1 MFNRISE
8 ISSFLKL
15 YATCSCFGHNATA
28 FSKSRRPDL
37 SSPRRKFVTALK
49 RIEEISVKN
58 IIEIGVGNND
68 GDGGGKREAE
78 ERGQEMQT
86 WWEGCTR

>member
-1 MFNRISE
+1 M
-8 ISSFLKL
+8 
-15 YATCSCFGHNATA
+15 
-28 FSKSRRPDL
+28 